1 MITYQ
6 KSKTMKQREPVEPF
20 TVDIQRLK
28 KNEPCN
34 QKVGKSLDHTSTDQD
49 YIQNN
54 TNIKKG
60 QNTPT

>member
-1 MITYQ
+1 
-6 KSKTMKQREPVEPF
+6 MKQREPVEPF

-28 KNEPCN
+28 KNELYD
-34 QKVGKSLDHTSTDQD
+34 QKVGKTLDHTSTDQD

-60 QNTPT
+60 QTTPT